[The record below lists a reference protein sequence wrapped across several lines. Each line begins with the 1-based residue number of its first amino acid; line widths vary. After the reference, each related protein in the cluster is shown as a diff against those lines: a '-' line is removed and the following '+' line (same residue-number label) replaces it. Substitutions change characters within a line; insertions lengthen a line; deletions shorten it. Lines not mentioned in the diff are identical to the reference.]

1 MRQRACEPDRSV
13 PQMRRTDG
21 MGRGQL
27 WSIQIAVRCETA
39 WHYMVCVGLSPESA
53 PARYVSIFFCVWP

>member
-27 WSIQIAVRCETA
+27 WGIQIAVRCETA
-39 WHYMVCVGLSPESA
+39 WHYIVCVLILVNS
-53 PARYVSIFFCVWP
+53 VN